1 MWQAPAPS
9 FFSKLQSSVQA
20 MTKSLFPEPEEI
32 PITSETPLAERL
44 RPHSLDEIVGQEH
57 LIGKGRILRV
67 MVEQDQL
74 TSIILWGPPGAGK
87 TTLARIMAKQTR
99 TPFVSYSAVLSGI
112 KEIKTVMVEA
122 ESRHRKSHG
131 KTIVFVDEI
140 HRFNKAQQDA
150 FLPYVESGVIV
161 LIGATTENPSF
172 EVISPLLSRCKV
184 YVLNPLQ
191 PAEIVE
197 ILRRAL
203 KDEQRGLGAFHIA
216 APEDVLYQLA
226 VYANGDARIAL
237 NVLEIAVSLA
247 LGRSHQEPTLTIDDL
262 ESALQ
267 RKMLQYDKGGE
278 EHYNLISALHKSMR
292 NSDPDAS
299 LYWLGRMLEAGEDP
313 VYIARRMVR
322 FASEDVGLADV
333 RALQVALN
341 AVEAVRLVGL
351 PECKLA
357 LAQAAVYLSVAP
369 KSNALYSGY
378 SAVVSDVQN
387 TFNEPP
393 PLHIRNAPTNL
404 MKELGYGKGYQYA
417 HDTKEKVADMECL
430 PDALR
435 GRQYYHPTDQ
445 GSERRIREI
454 LAEIKEKKRTT
465 KNTK

>member
-1 MWQAPAPS
+1 MPR
-9 FFSKLQSSVQA
+9 
-20 MTKSLFPEPEEI
+20 TLFPESDRP
-32 PITSETPLAERL
+32 PITGETPLAERL
-44 RPHSLDEIVGQEH
+44 RPRSLDEILGQEH
-57 LIGKGRILRV
+57 LIGKGKVLRV

-74 TSIILWGPPGAGK
+74 TSIILWGPPGTGK

-99 TPFVSYSAVLSGI
+99 SPFVSYSAVLSGI
-112 KEIKTVMVEA
+112 KEIKTVMAEA
-122 ESRHRKSHG
+122 ETYFRRSQG
-131 KTIVFVDEI
+131 KTVVFVDEI

-172 EVISPLLSRCKV
+172 EVIGPLLSRCKV

-191 PAEIVE
+191 PDEIE
-197 ILRRAL
+197 AILRCAL
-203 KDEQRGLGAFHIA
+203 TDGERGLGKLSVT
-216 APEDVLYQLA
+216 APDEVLHQLA

-237 NVLEIAVSLA
+237 NIFELAVSLVR
-247 LGRSHQEPTLTIDDL
+247 GRNPGAPPVVTTADL

-267 RKMLQYDKGGE
+267 RKILQYDKAGE

-333 RALQVALN
+333 RALSVALN
-341 AVEAVRLVGL
+341 ATDAVRLVGL

-357 LAQAAVYLSVAP
+357 LAQAAVYLSIAP
-369 KSNALYSGY
+369 KSNALYTGY
-378 SAVVSDVQN
+378 SAVVSDVQSS
-387 TFNEPP
+387 FNEPP

-417 HDTKEKVADMECL
+417 HDTTEKVADMECL
-430 PDALR
+430 PESLR
-435 GRQYYHPTDQ
+435 GRRYYHPTDQ
-445 GSERRIREI
+445 GMERRIGEI
-454 LAEIKEKKRTT
+454 LADIRERKKRSPA
-465 KNTK
+465 KS